1 MVRVNVTIDERL
13 LRAIDT
19 RAKKEGRTRSEF
31 LRHAVDEYFA
41 QEAAKERRR
50 RAMEKA
56 IAIQD
61 RIRAKTRPWDA
72 VGFLRRDRASHR

>member
-13 LRAIDT
+13 LKAIDR
-19 RAKKEGRTRSEF
+19 RAKRERQSRSEF
-31 LRHAVDEYFA
+31 LRHAVEEYFA
-41 QEAAKERRR
+41 QEAAEERRQ

-56 IAIQD
+56 MATQD